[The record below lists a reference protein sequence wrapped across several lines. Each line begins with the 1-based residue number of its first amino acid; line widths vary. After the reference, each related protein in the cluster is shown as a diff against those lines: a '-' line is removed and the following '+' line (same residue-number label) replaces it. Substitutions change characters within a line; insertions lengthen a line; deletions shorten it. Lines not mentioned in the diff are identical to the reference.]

1 MPSDAAA
8 DDDEVVVVL
17 AAARGG
23 GGGRGE
29 GEGVAGGAVF
39 FVVVVIFYS
48 VSVASVC
55 VSSRSLLLFSERGNV
70 DAAGSPAR
78 ARGSPP
84 PPRRSQGAKKKNE
97 EEVEKQRLEARRVSG
112 RSIAQRVFLFRVPA
126 FLVSMLA
133 RLAPIARFEARSD
146 RDLIQLGQ
154 GSCTQSEQTHR
165 GWRAARKGKG
175 TERKKKGK
183 TKRGSS
189 LLFLSLFLSS
199 SVASPSPSRWRFHAS
214 APRKRA
220 NSDEARM
227 PPRSQEPSGGAQAAL
242 AFFPLPLCSHLPGR
256 RAATRLVDAEA
267 EAADEEACAAT
278 PAAPRCCLAATAGRA
293 NAEQRVATPPED
305 RRGAE
310 ARIFLG

>member
-1 MPSDAAA
+1 MPLGHQREREGALPHQEGAREQKKRTKKRSKSSAWKLDAFR
-8 DDDEVVVVL
+8 
-17 AAARGG
+17 AARSLS
-23 GGGRGE
+23 E
-29 GEGVAGGAVF
+29 F
-39 FVVVVIFYS
+39 FF
-48 VSVASVC
+48 
-55 VSSRSLLLFSERGNV
+55 FS
-70 DAAGSPAR
+70 
-78 ARGSPP
+78 
-84 PPRRSQGAKKKNE
+84 
-97 EEVEKQRLEARRVSG
+97 
-112 RSIAQRVFLFRVPA
+112 LFRVPA

-220 NSDEARM
+220 NSDEART

-256 RAATRLVDAEA
+256 RAATRLDAEA

-310 ARIFLG
+310 ARIFLGWRASGAVLDEGAGGGDAGMRGGWVEVSK

>member
-1 MPSDAAA
+1 MR
-8 DDDEVVVVL
+8 VVPL
-17 AAARGG
+17 SSSFFRAREC
-23 GGGRGE
+23 RCCW
-29 GEGVAGGAVF
+29 VTSA
-39 FVVVVIFYS
+39 
-48 VSVASVC
+48 
-55 VSSRSLLLFSERGNV
+55 SEREPSPTKKEP
-70 DAAGSPAR
+70 GS
-78 ARGSPP
+78 
-84 PPRRSQGAKKKNE
+84 KKKE
-97 EEVEKQRLEARRVSG
+97 RRRG
-112 RSIAQRVFLFRVPA
+112 RKAAPGSSTRFGPLDRSASFSFFFLFRVPA

-154 GSCTQSEQTHR
+154 GACTQSEQTHR

-220 NSDEARM
+220 NSDEART

-242 AFFPLPLCSHLPGR
+242 AFVPFPLCSHLPGR

-305 RRGAE
+305 RREAE
-310 ARIFLG
+310 ARIFLGRRASGAVLDEGAGGGDAGMRGGWVEVSK

>member
-1 MPSDAAA
+1 MRVVPLSSSFFRARECRCCWVTSASEREPSPTKKEPGSKKKRTKKRSKSSAWKLDAFR
-8 DDDEVVVVL
+8 
-17 AAARGG
+17 AARSLS
-23 GGGRGE
+23 E
-29 GEGVAGGAVF
+29 F
-39 FVVVVIFYS
+39 FF
-48 VSVASVC
+48 
-55 VSSRSLLLFSERGNV
+55 FS
-70 DAAGSPAR
+70 
-78 ARGSPP
+78 
-84 PPRRSQGAKKKNE
+84 
-97 EEVEKQRLEARRVSG
+97 
-112 RSIAQRVFLFRVPA
+112 LFRVPA
-126 FLVSMLA
+126 FLVSMLV

-154 GSCTQSEQTHR
+154 GACTQSEQTHR

-220 NSDEARM
+220 NSDEART

-242 AFFPLPLCSHLPGR
+242 AFVPFPLCSHLPGR

-305 RRGAE
+305 RREAE
-310 ARIFLG
+310 ARIFLGWRASGAVLDEGAGGGDAGMRGGWVEVSK